1 MEFSKGTLQ
10 KQLYVYFTKPVNG
23 MGPIME
29 NLKDHLAFQIEIE
42 KKGIM
47 FAAGPHRE
55 KDREHEEDSWA
66 GEGMIIIRAD
76 SLEEATK
83 IAESDPMHSSGA
95 RSFTIKPWLMNEG
108 KFSIE
113 IDFSDR
119 EVKIN

>member
-1 MEFSKGTLQ
+1 LESNKGPLQ
-10 KQLYVYFTKPVNG
+10 KQFYVYFTEPVNG
-23 MGPIME
+23 MEPIME
-29 NLKDHLAFQIEIE
+29 NLEAHLSFQVEIE

-55 KDREHEEDSWA
+55 KEKEKKDWKGD
-66 GEGMIIIRAD
+66 GMIIIRAN

-95 RSFTIKPWLMNEG
+95 RTFTIKPWLMNEG

-113 IDFSDR
+113 IDFSDQKID
-119 EVKIN
+119 VK

>member
-1 MEFSKGTLQ
+1 
-10 KQLYVYFTKPVNG
+10 

-55 KDREHEEDSWA
+55 KDKENDEDSWA

-95 RSFTIKPWLMNEG
+95 RSFIIKPWLMNEG
-108 KFSIE
+108 KLSIE

-119 EVKIN
+119 EVKVM

>member
-10 KQLYVYFTKPVNG
+10 KQFYVYFTKPVNG
-23 MGPIME
+23 MGPVMK
-29 NLKDHLAFQIEIE
+29 NLKDHLALQIEIE

-55 KDREHEEDSWA
+55 KDKENDEDSWA

-108 KFSIE
+108 KLSIE
-113 IDFSDR
+113 INFSDR
-119 EVKIN
+119 EVKII